1 MCYNALNMADSDT
14 IPDATDADSPLP
26 AGDAPPQR
34 RFMEPKAGDAEGRAL
49 TLKAV
54 PGMAAV
60 SATDAGRLPLL
71 LEVRGR
77 ALRPGAK
84 RPPLNIALA
93 IDRSAAMAG
102 EPLEYA
108 KRACAYVVDLL
119 EPDDFLSIVAV
130 EAEADIVLPA
140 RRVRDKALVKD
151 YVQRLT
157 TGRTADL
164 GAGFLGEG
172 LLAACR
178 QAASVRSPRMLSR
191 VLLLTEGGAALTGP
205 AADRL
210 RGQVAE
216 QKARGLTVSTFGVG
230 TAYSEGLLSALA
242 WAGGGSFN
250 DVPRPERIPEAFRRE
265 MEAAGRTVAAG
276 VRLRLLVS
284 RGVSVREASGH
295 APFFG
300 PRSAEVGLVDV
311 EGGSGVASQWELE
324 LAARPPG
331 TYRVAVAELLYDD
344 ARTGRQEKVSA
355 DVVVEFA
362 GSGGASLGAGMD
374 GRVQA
379 EREIAQAGVTLNETL
394 AALRGGRLDR
404 TGALDALKETKTLML
419 DRGRLAQA
427 QRITQAMQEIEASGA
442 VEKTL
447 TATVTALA
455 QGRMR

>member
-1 MCYNALNMADSDT
+1 LCYNAGNMADTDT
-14 IPDATDADSPLP
+14 TQVDSPVP
-26 AGDAPPQR
+26 AGDAPPMR
-34 RFMEPKAGDAEGRAL
+34 RFMETKAGDAEGRAL

-54 PGMAAV
+54 PGQMSVPAQDTA
-60 SATDAGRLPLL
+60 RLPLL

-102 EPLEYA
+102 EPLEFA

-119 EPDDFLSIVAV
+119 EPDDFLSIVAF
-130 EAEADIVLPA
+130 EADADIIVPA

-151 YVQRLT
+151 YVQRLS
-157 TGRTADL
+157 TGRPADL
-164 GAGFLGEG
+164 TEG

-178 QAASVRSPRMLSR
+178 QAATVRTSRMISR
-191 VLLLTEGGAALTGP
+191 VLLLTEGGMALTGP
-205 AADRL
+205 AAERL

-230 TAYSEGLLSALA
+230 TAYSEGLLAALA
-242 WAGGGSFN
+242 WAGGGSFY
-250 DVPRPERIPEAFRRE
+250 DVPRPERTPEAFRRE

-276 VRLRLLVS
+276 VRLRLALS

-295 APFFG
+295 SPVFG
-300 PRSAEVGLVDV
+300 PRSAEVGMVDI
-311 EGGSGVASQWELE
+311 EGGSGVAALWELE
-324 LAARPPG
+324 MTARPPG
-331 TYRVAVAELLYDD
+331 TYRVAQAEALYED

-355 DVVVEFA
+355 EVVVEFA
-362 GSGGASLGAGMD
+362 EGGGHPGAGLD

-379 EREIAQAGVTLNETL
+379 EREIAQAGVMLSETL

-404 TGALDALKETKTLML
+404 AGALGALQNTKALML

-427 QRITQAMQEIEASGA
+427 QRITQAMQEIEAGGA

-447 TATVTALA
+447 TGTVTALA

>member
-1 MCYNALNMADSDT
+1 MADSDT
-14 IPDATDADSPLP
+14 TQADSPVP
-26 AGDAPPQR
+26 DGDAPPLR
-34 RFMEPKAGDAEGRAL
+34 RFMETKAGDAEGRAL

-54 PGMAAV
+54 PGLMSVPAQDAV
-60 SATDAGRLPLL
+60 RLPLL

-102 EPLEYA
+102 ETLEYA

-119 EPDDFLSIVAV
+119 EPDDFLSIVAF
-130 EAEADIVLPA
+130 EAEADIIVPA

-151 YVQRLT
+151 YVQRLS

-164 GAGFLGEG
+164 AEG

-178 QAASVRSPRMLSR
+178 QVASVRTSRMLSR
-191 VLLLTEGGAALTGP
+191 VLLLTEGGAGLTGP
-205 AADRL
+205 AAERL

-216 QKARGLTVSTFGVG
+216 QKARGLTVSAFGVD

-242 WAGGGSFN
+242 WAGGGSFY

-276 VRLRLLVS
+276 VRLRLVLA

-295 APFFG
+295 SPFFG

-311 EGGSGVASQWELE
+311 EGGSGVASLWELE
-324 LAARPPG
+324 LTARSPG

-362 GSGGASLGAGMD
+362 EGGGSSGAGLD

-404 TGALDALKETKTLML
+404 TGALGALQDTKTLML

-427 QRITQAMQEIEASGA
+427 QRITQAMQEIEAGGA

-447 TATVTALA
+447 TGTVTALA

>member
-1 MCYNALNMADSDT
+1 MADSDT
-14 IPDATDADSPLP
+14 TQADSPAAADDALP
-26 AGDAPPQR
+26 TR
-34 RFMEPKAGDAEGRAL
+34 RFMEPKAGDGEGRAL
-49 TLKAV
+49 TLKVV
-54 PGMAAV
+54 PGMGTVPAQ
-60 SATDAGRLPLL
+60 DAGRLPLL

-102 EPLEYA
+102 EPLEFA
-108 KRACAYVVDLL
+108 KRACAYVIDLL
-119 EPDDFLSIVAV
+119 EPDDFLSIVAF
-130 EAEADIVLPA
+130 EAEADIVVPA
-140 RRVRDKALVKD
+140 RRVRDKARVKD
-151 YVQRLT
+151 YVQRLS
-157 TGRTADL
+157 TGRTAD
-164 GAGFLGEG
+164 LGEG

-178 QAASVRSPRMLSR
+178 QAASVRTSRMISR

-205 AADRL
+205 AAERL

-230 TAYSEGLLSALA
+230 TVYSEGLLAALA
-242 WAGGGSFN
+242 WAGGGSFT

-265 MEAAGRTVAAG
+265 METATRTVAAG
-276 VRLRLLVS
+276 VRLRLSLS

-295 APFFG
+295 APVFG
-300 PRSAEVGLVDV
+300 PRSAEIGLVDV
-311 EGGSGVASQWELE
+311 EGGSGVAALWEME
-324 LAARPPG
+324 LTARPAG
-331 TYRVAVAELLYDD
+331 AYRVAQAEVLYED
-344 ARTGRQEKVSA
+344 ARTGRQEKVGA

-362 GSGGASLGAGMD
+362 EGTGHAGAGLD

-379 EREIAQAGVTLNETL
+379 EREIAQAGVTLNKTL

-404 TGALDALKETKTLML
+404 TGALGALQDTKTLML

-427 QRITQAMQEIEASGA
+427 QRITQAMQEIEAGGA

-447 TATVTALA
+447 TGTVTALA

>member
-1 MCYNALNMADSDT
+1 M
-14 IPDATDADSPLP
+14 
-26 AGDAPPQR
+26 R
-34 RFMEPKAGDAEGRAL
+34 RFMETKAGDAEGRAL

-60 SATDAGRLPLL
+60 AAQDLTRLPLL

-93 IDRSAAMAG
+93 IDRSAAMVG

-108 KRACAYVVDLL
+108 KRACAYVIDLL
-119 EPDDFLSIVAV
+119 EPDDFLSIVAF

-157 TGRTADL
+157 AGRAADL
-164 GAGFLGEG
+164 AAGFLGEG

-178 QAASVRSPRMLSR
+178 QAASVRTARMLSR

-242 WAGGGSFN
+242 WAGGGSFY

-276 VRLRLLVS
+276 VRLRLSLS

-362 GSGGASLGAGMD
+362 ESGGASLGAGMD

-379 EREIAQAGVTLNETL
+379 EREVALAGVTLNETL

-404 TGALDALKETKTLML
+404 VGALDALKETKTLML

-427 QRITQAMQEIEASGA
+427 QRITQAMQEIEAGGA

>member
-1 MCYNALNMADSDT
+1 MADSDT
-14 IPDATDADSPLP
+14 IQSDTTQAAVSGD
-26 AGDAPPQR
+26 DAPTR
-34 RFMEPKAGDAEGRAL
+34 RFMEPKAGDGEGRAL

-54 PGMAAV
+54 PGTTAV
-60 SATDAGRLPLL
+60 STSEAGRLPLL

-102 EPLEYA
+102 EPLEFA
-108 KRACAYVVDLL
+108 KRACAYVIDLL
-119 EPDDFLSIVAV
+119 EPDDFLSIVAF
-130 EAEADIVLPA
+130 EADADIIVPA
-140 RRVRDKALVKD
+140 RRVRDRAMIKD
-151 YVQRLT
+151 YVQRLS

-164 GAGFLGEG
+164 AEG

-178 QAASVRSPRMLSR
+178 QAASVRTSRMMSR
-191 VLLLTEGGAALTGP
+191 VLLLTEGGLALTGP
-205 AADRL
+205 AAERL

-216 QKARGLTVSTFGVG
+216 QKARGLTVSTFGLG

-242 WAGGGSFN
+242 WAGGGSFT

-265 MEAAGRTVAAG
+265 MEAATRTVAAG
-276 VRLRLLVS
+276 VRLRLSLA

-295 APFFG
+295 APVFG

-311 EGGSGVASQWELE
+311 EGGSGVAALWELE
-324 LAARPPG
+324 LTARPPG
-331 TYRVAVAELLYDD
+331 TYRVALAEVLYED

-362 GSGGASLGAGMD
+362 EGGASLGAGLD

-404 TGALDALKETKTLML
+404 TGALGALQDTKTLML

-427 QRITQAMQEIEASGA
+427 QRITQAMQEIEAGGA
-442 VEKTL
+442 IEKTL
-447 TATVTALA
+447 TGTVTALA